1 MRRLV
6 LHRLGIAFMA
16 LSSTVQTTLLRHQQ
30 AIYRTLR
37 AAVDQAISTDVST
50 LRPFYGQMQ
59 YHLGWVD
66 AHYAATQSNPGKL
79 LRPTLL
85 LLAYEAAGAW
95 GLADDATE
103 SSAYLER
110 ALPAAAAI
118 ELTHNFTLIHD
129 DIEDSDAERRHRS
142 TLWKVWGIPQ
152 AINTGDGMFALAR
165 LTLWNVLEKG
175 VESAIAARLGV
186 ALDRACL
193 ILSEG
198 QYLDISFEE
207 QQAVAVATYVDM
219 ISRKTGALMACAAE
233 MGARLGTRSEETIER
248 LSNFGR
254 AMGIAFQARDD
265 LLGIWATTA
274 ESGKTPAGDVYRRK
288 KSLPV
293 LHALE
298 HTGPQDQKTLRRIY
312 QQEEPIT
319 TAQVED
325 VLAIFEQAH
334 TKTYCRD
341 FLAQQCQLAYT
352 ALTSIPHYDNLVS
365 TRARDDMATLV
376 HFVEDPYANFQSVTV
391 VPEAD
396 AS

>member
-1 MRRLV
+1 MV
-6 LHRLGIAFMA
+6 
-16 LSSTVQTTLLRHQQ
+16 LSSSIQKTLLRHQQ
-30 AIYRTLR
+30 VIYTTLR
-37 AAVDQAISTDVST
+37 AAVDQIANANTNG

-66 AHYAATQSNPGKL
+66 THLAATKSNPGKL

-95 GLADDATE
+95 GLADTGN
-103 SSAYLER
+103 SAYLER

-165 LTLWNVLEKG
+165 LTLWNVLAKG
-175 VESAIAARLGV
+175 VEGDIAARLG
-186 ALDRACL
+186 ATLDRACL
-193 ILSEG
+193 VLAEG

-207 QQAVAVATYVDM
+207 QQTISVATYVDM
-219 ISRKTGALMACAAE
+219 INRKTGALMACAAE
-233 MGARLGTRSEETIER
+233 MGARLGTRNEGVIER
-248 LSNFGR
+248 LSSFGE
-254 AMGIAFQARDD
+254 AMGIAFQVRDD

-298 HTGPQDQKTLRRIY
+298 HANAQDQATLRRIY
-312 QQEEPIT
+312 QQDEPIT
-319 TAQVED
+319 TRQVED
-325 VLAIFEQAH
+325 VLAIFEQTH
-334 TKTYCRD
+334 TRTYCRE
-341 FLAQQCQLAYT
+341 FLARQCQLAYT
-352 ALTSIPHYDNLVS
+352 ALNSIPLYNSPVS
-365 TRARDDMATLV
+365 VRARDDMATLV
-376 HFVEDPYANFQSVTV
+376 HFVE
-391 VPEAD
+391 EA
-396 AS
+396 AM

>member
-1 MRRLV
+1 MV
-6 LHRLGIAFMA
+6 L
-16 LSSTVQTTLLRHQQ
+16 STTVQKALLRHQEV
-30 AIYRTLR
+30 IYTTLR
-37 AAVDQAISTDVST
+37 SAVEQVASTDMST

-66 AHYAATQSNPGKL
+66 THLAATKSNPGKL

-85 LLAYEAAGAW
+85 LLAYEATGAW
-95 GLADDATE
+95 GLADRSPED
-103 SSAYLER
+103 SAYLER

-165 LTLWNVLEKG
+165 LTLWNVLAKG
-175 VESAIAARLGV
+175 VEGDIAARLG
-186 ALDRACL
+186 ATLDRACL
-193 ILSEG
+193 VLAEG

-207 QQAVAVATYVDM
+207 QQAISVATYVDM
-219 ISRKTGALMACAAE
+219 INRKTGALMACAAE
-233 MGARLGTRSEETIER
+233 MGARLGTRNEEAIAR
-248 LSNFGR
+248 MSSFGE
-254 AMGIAFQARDD
+254 AMGIAFQVRDD

-298 HTGPQDQKTLRRIY
+298 HANAQDQATLRRIY
-312 QQEEPIT
+312 QQDEPIT
-319 TAQVED
+319 TRQVEE
-325 VLAIFEQAH
+325 VLAIFEQTH
-334 TKTYCRD
+334 TRTYCRE
-341 FLAQQCQLAYT
+341 FLARQCQLAYT
-352 ALTSIPHYDNLVS
+352 ALNSIPVYTSPVS
-365 TRARDDMATLV
+365 VRARDDMATLV
-376 HFVEDPYANFQSVTV
+376 HFVETTGL
-391 VPEAD
+391 
-396 AS
+396 

>member
-1 MRRLV
+1 
-6 LHRLGIAFMA
+6 MA

-37 AAVDQAISTDVST
+37 AAVDQAISTDMST

-66 AHYAATQSNPGKL
+66 THFAATKSNPGKL

-110 ALPAAAAI
+110 ALPVAAAI

-175 VESAIAARLGV
+175 VEGAIAARLGM

-198 QYLDISFEE
+198 QYLDISFEG
-207 QQAVAVATYVDM
+207 QQAVSVATYVDM
-219 ISRKTGALMACAAE
+219 ISRKTGALLACAAE
-233 MGARLGTRSEETIER
+233 MGARLGTGVEETIER
-248 LSNFGR
+248 LSSFGR
-254 AMGIAFQARDD
+254 AMGIAFQVRDD
-265 LLGIWATTA
+265 LLGTWATTA

-293 LHALE
+293 LHTLE
-298 HTGPQDQKTLRRIY
+298 HAAPQDQETLRSIY

-319 TAQVED
+319 TTQVED
-325 VLAIFEQAH
+325 VLAIFEQTH

-352 ALTSIPHYDNLVS
+352 ALNSIPRYDSPVS
-365 TRARDDMATLV
+365 ARARDDMATLV
-376 HFVEDPYANFQSVTV
+376 HFVEDL
-391 VPEAD
+391 
-396 AS
+396 